1 MKSIAQSIFCFTPA
15 AWPESFA
22 DTLMLVILRP
32 TSKRPNDNALMEI
45 KGRAGVVIHGVN
57 TGRSHPDLRDFR
69 VTRAVAFCRIC

>member
-1 MKSIAQSIFCFTPA
+1 MKSIAQSIFRFTPS

-45 KGRAGVVIHGVN
+45 NGRAGVVIHGVN
-57 TGRSHPDLRDFR
+57 TGRSHELTTAYLD
-69 VTRAVAFCRIC
+69 CRKAATALA